1 MTMTNDHPKHQDY
14 HPQGGGKK
22 YKPNYGCGR
31 CNGDERSRRHLVNG
45 VTFTNH
51 KGSLAVVIG
60 DNSDSFFDGEGFLDD
75 DLLNGLASSSDNDR
89 DIALARL
96 YRMFAASL
104 AGPPEFVSYET
115 YGSGDLLESSQVELS
130 EWVDRVERAAQL
142 TLAADALD
150 RRRR

>member
-1 MTMTNDHPKHQDY
+1 MTMTNMHPEHPDYDH
-14 HPQGGGKK
+14 QGGGKQ
-22 YKPNYGCGR
+22 YMPNYGCGR

-60 DNSDSFFDGEGFLDD
+60 NNSDSFFDGEGFLDD
-75 DLLNGLASSSDNDR
+75 DVLNGLASNSDTKR

-96 YRMFAASL
+96 FRMFASSL

-115 YGSGDLLESSQVELS
+115 YGSGDHLEHSQAELS
-130 EWVDRVERAAQL
+130 EWVDRVERAARL
-142 TLAADALD
+142 IIAADALD